1 MKGSSPLLDTTPLHV
16 REARRRRLIY
26 GLLTAFFV
34 ITQIIWVGVPV
45 LMAVLWS
52 LVDPQHPWSFPQ
64 LFPEKLSWAQW
75 AYVFK
80 YTNIE
85 RALKTSYSVAP
96 LAVLL
101 SFVLSLPTAYV
112 LGRKN
117 IPGKKVFMLVV
128 LLPIIMPGM
137 VVALFLSRVFA
148 AFHLTQSFFG
158 LVLAHTLMGIPYM
171 IRVLTTSFESIPQD
185 IIDAAEN
192 LGAGT
197 FVKIKDIFL
206 PMVRPGLLAGMVF
219 AFTTSIE
226 EFNLTFVIGTPT
238 FETIPT
244 ILYSFLGY
252 NFIRTNASVVALI
265 MMTPNIILLFI
276 VERILKSDY
285 LSASLGKV

>member
-1 MKGSSPLLDTTPLHV
+1 MSASTLAKFSTPLHV
-16 REARRRRLIY
+16 QEARRKRMIY
-26 GLLTAFFV
+26 RLLTAFFA

-52 LVDPQHPWSFPQ
+52 LVDPEHPWSFPQ

-80 YTNIE
+80 YTNIV
-85 RALKTSYSVAP
+85 RALKASYSIAP

-171 IRVLTTSFESIPQD
+171 IRVLTTSFEAIPQD

-192 LGAGT
+192 LGANT

-276 VERILKSDY
+276 VERILKADY